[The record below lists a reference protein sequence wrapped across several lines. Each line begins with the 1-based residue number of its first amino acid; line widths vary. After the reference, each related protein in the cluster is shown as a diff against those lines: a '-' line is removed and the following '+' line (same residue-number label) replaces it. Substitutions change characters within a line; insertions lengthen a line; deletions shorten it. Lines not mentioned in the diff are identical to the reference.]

1 MNKMKNALAWV
12 LAIFLAALSASAG
25 IAKWTNNLVMVQE
38 FARVG
43 LGQWF
48 RYLTGVLEVG
58 GAIGMLV
65 PTVRFW
71 AALDIAIVMIGA
83 TTANLTVLH
92 MPTVAPLTA
101 ALLVL
106 ALLLAWLR
114 RPIAKRETELA

>member
-12 LAIFLAALSASAG
+12 LAIFLAALFASAG
-25 IAKWTNNLVMVQE
+25 LAKWTNNPVMVQE
-38 FARVG
+38 FARIG

-48 RYLTGVLEVG
+48 RYLTGALEVG

-65 PTVRFW
+65 PRVRFW

-83 TTANLTVLH
+83 TTANLSVLH
-92 MPTVAPLTA
+92 LPSVAPLTA

-106 ALLLAWLR
+106 AVLLAWLR
-114 RPIAKRETELA
+114 RPTAKSETELA